1 MVIDDLNQALHPYG
15 LQFGPD
21 PASSNRST
29 IGGAVA
35 NNATGSHSII
45 YGMSAD
51 HVLGMQVVFSDG
63 TPSELGL
70 APGAHTGASPVL
82 RQIAELVADPAN
94 QQIIRAGTSRLLATL
109 RRLQPRPAVA

>member
-1 MVIDDLNQALHPYG
+1 MVIDDINLALKPYR

-45 YGMSAD
+45 YGMTAD

-63 TPSELGL
+63 SMSELTL
-70 APGAHTGASPVL
+70 IRSHQAANPVSP
-82 RQIAELVADPAN
+82 
-94 QQIIRAGTSRLLATL
+94 AT
-109 RRLQPRPAVA
+109 